1 MNRPS
6 STRKPRPAIS
16 LIEVLISMGILSLGL
31 LGVAAIFPVG
41 GHYLATGDT
50 YDRADAVAQ
59 AALADAAARGWLN
72 PENWVVCQSAA
83 APVATR
89 YRYSRK
95 FIDEVR
101 QVVATTPAGAAR
113 EIALAQRV
121 GSAFVIDPYA
131 VGEPRPLPGALSG
144 LSGLRLSNYPAMTV
158 TTDFTH
164 GSWYTWENVPN
175 LVGWPV
181 RRLGLRST
189 QSMTPTGWPTT
200 SMPVDLAQAESSSLD
215 DISLRLPDDASRP
228 SRQLVGVGA
237 AGAMKRQWKGDF
249 SWVITVAP
257 GSRIERDALAMAPE
271 SFDYDVSAVVYQKRE
286 VGTRLRDGTNLFTVT
301 DAAERAVLAKVVT
314 RGVGGGQLLLQQLPD
329 ASEGAANPYQS
340 LKTGKFVML
349 VGPTPTSTADSPA
362 VFLGWY
368 RVVSVENSA
377 PGVITD
383 SQRERLVTLHGPDWP
398 WTTADISDN
407 TLLTNDLRV
416 GIFPGV
422 VAVHTRTM
430 KLGAGTAW
438 E

>member
-1 MNRPS
+1 MAR
-6 STRKPRPAIS
+6 STPVRNGRPAIS

-41 GHYLATGDT
+41 GYYLAAGDT
-50 YDRADAVAQ
+50 YDRADVVAQ
-59 AALADAAARGWLN
+59 AAMADAAARGWLD
-72 PENWVVCQSAA
+72 PENWVVCQSSA

-89 YRYSRK
+89 YRYSRR

-101 QVVATTPAGAAR
+101 QVLATNPAGAAR
-113 EIALAQRV
+113 EVILAQRV

-131 VGEPRPLPGALSG
+131 VGEPRPMPGALSG

-164 GSWYTWENVPN
+164 GAWNTWDSVTG

-189 QSMTPTGWPTT
+189 TLMTPSGWPTA
-200 SMPVDLAQAESSSLD
+200 SMPAELALAESSSLD
-215 DISLRLPDDASRP
+215 DISLRLPDNASQP
-228 SRQLVGVGA
+228 SRQVVGVGA
-237 AGAMKRQWKGDF
+237 SGALKRQWKGDF

-257 GSRIERDALAMAPE
+257 GSRADRDSLALAPE

-286 VGTRLRDGTNLFTVT
+286 IGTRLRDGTNLFTVT

-329 ASEGAANPYQS
+329 ASEGAADPYQN
-340 LKTGKFVML
+340 LKPGKFVML

-368 RVVSVENSA
+368 RVVSVETSA
-377 PGVITD
+377 PGVIAN
-383 SQRERLVTLHGPDWP
+383 SARERLVTLHGPDWP
-398 WTTADISDN
+398 WATADITDS